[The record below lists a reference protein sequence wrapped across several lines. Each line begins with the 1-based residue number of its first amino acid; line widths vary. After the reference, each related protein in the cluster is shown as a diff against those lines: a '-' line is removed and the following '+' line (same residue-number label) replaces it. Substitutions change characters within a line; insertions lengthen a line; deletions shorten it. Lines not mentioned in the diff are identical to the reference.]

1 MWHTAE
7 RRLFWHV
14 SFQESIPAISF
25 GNSKHP
31 LPARS
36 RFLRAAVRSTC
47 FALWLHHAHPF
58 VAVAWKTCLI
68 EISRG
73 FGHGVRVSK
82 ICYNE
87 AIVLWVVLSDCCKPM
102 NTCRDWAFSNSGL
115 EVGLPAFQLP
125 MFANVTHFR
134 KEIYSTCLFSGIHSH
149 HSFWESQSSTPC
161 QKQVPERGSTL
172 HLLCIMVASCPS
184 LRCSCMKNL
193 SHRDKQRV
201 WSRSPRFVTM
211 QRLCS

>member
-7 RRLFWHV
+7 RRLFRHV
-14 SFQESIPAISF
+14 SFQESIPAIPF
-25 GNSKHP
+25 GNLNHP

-47 FALWLHHAHPF
+47 FALWLHHARPF

-87 AIVLWVVLSDCCKPM
+87 AIVLLVVPCDCWHQWTIVEIELLATVGWQWGCQPLS
-102 NTCRDWAFSNSGL
+102 CRCS
-115 EVGLPAFQLP
+115 Q
-125 MFANVTHFR
+125 NVTHFR

-201 WSRSPRFVTM
+201 WSRR
-211 QRLCS
+211 

>member
-7 RRLFWHV
+7 RRLFRHV

-87 AIVLWVVLSDCCKPM
+87 AIVLLVVPCDCWLLAPM
-102 NTCRDWAFSNSGL
+102 NNCREALLATVGWQWGCRPFSCRCW
-115 EVGLPAFQLP
+115 Q
-125 MFANVTHFR
+125 NVTHCR
-134 KEIYSTCLFSGIHSH
+134 KEIFSTCLFSGIHSH

-161 QKQVPERGSTL
+161 QKQVPESGSTL
-172 HLLCIMVASCPS
+172 HLLCIMIASCPS
-184 LRCSCMKNL
+184 SCMKNL

-201 WSRSPRFVTM
+201 WSRS
-211 QRLCS
+211 